1 MTNSF
6 ALLSFN
12 DMYIRSPVFCSTGI
26 RMPYLLKATW
36 RCRKSQK
43 MGKVLSYSE
52 KKKKTRTIQWEELTN
67 EMDPGIDSCL
77 TPLNPLGHTA

>member
-1 MTNSF
+1 
-6 ALLSFN
+6 
-12 DMYIRSPVFCSTGI
+12 
-26 RMPYLLKATW
+26 
-36 RCRKSQK
+36 

-77 TPLNPLGHTA
+77 TPLNPLGHTAWSVPETANFIDH